1 MNTDATIEH
10 EESVQ
15 AEVSEVSP
23 LVGMMRP
30 AVPFRQKPLFEH
42 SLLETSGEQRSRR
55 TWATL
60 LSLVLQCS
68 LSRS

>member
-30 AVPFRQKPLFEH
+30 GSVPTK
-42 SLLETSGEQRSRR
+42 
-55 TWATL
+55 TL
-60 LSLVLQCS
+60 V
-68 LSRS
+68 RA